1 MALPHYF
8 DPLSPR
14 GGSAHTLPSHNA
26 HLHYNERGGTLG
38 YGGFA
43 LAVAHGFRRSAP
55 SLRFGIQGQGR
66 HHTQAGDI
74 NHINQPTATR
84 GAAHVQIRW

>member
-43 LAVAHGFRRSAP
+43 LAVAHGF
-55 SLRFGIQGQGR
+55 
-66 HHTQAGDI
+66 
-74 NHINQPTATR
+74 
-84 GAAHVQIRW
+84 